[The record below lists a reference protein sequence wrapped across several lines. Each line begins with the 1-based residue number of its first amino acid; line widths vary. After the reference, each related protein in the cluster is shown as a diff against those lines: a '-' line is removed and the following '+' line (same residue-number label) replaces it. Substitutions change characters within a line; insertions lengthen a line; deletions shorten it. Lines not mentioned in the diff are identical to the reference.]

1 MNGPHGQQAAAY
13 VTLQNQLTETQ
24 TSLASHLDKI
34 RNLEGQVHGHEAT
47 RHEIS
52 QVKEQMEETK
62 REMDLLLASTRGRQ
76 RRVWDDDDDDDA
88 RSVATVMP
96 EEDERPDLAAQNAA
110 LTAKVESMSAEIAEV
125 IQLSK
130 SLQAQHG
137 EAMSAVQTLTDRI
150 GALETGFSSRVAEE
164 VGKTEQKWESWK
176 IKFEET
182 HKKDR
187 EGWESERERLRGVV
201 RDWEEASRRAHEE
214 EEERELNEEL
224 SGDEGEGSLSMG
236 WKGVDDETP
245 TFPQSRKGRRRRPSH
260 RAALAIDA
268 LKAVADGQGTST
280 PKQTLQDL
288 DVARG
293 GPRTKA
299 SKTKKAELPRTGSA
313 STIRDDKDSSDSGK
327 SSAGG
332 TINDEQELEKRTR
345 SIAQVSSYVRCTLNV
360 R

>member
-110 LTAKVESMSAEIAEV
+110 LTAKVESMSA
-125 IQLSK
+125 
-130 SLQAQHG
+130 
-137 EAMSAVQTLTDRI
+137 VQTLTERI

-288 DVARG
+288 DVVRG

-313 STIRDDKDSSDSGK
+313 STVRDDKDSSDSGK

-345 SIAQVSSYVRCTLNV
+345 SIAQVSSHVRCTLTV
-360 R
+360 

>member
-110 LTAKVESMSAEIAEV
+110 LTAKIESMSAEIAEV

-176 IKFEET
+176 IKFEDT

-187 EGWESERERLRGVV
+187 EGWEAERERLRGVV

-288 DVARG
+288 DVVRG
-293 GPRTKA
+293 GTRTKA